1 MNNYVLLTDNTCD
14 LDDSFYKEHNIPVI
28 MLPYSIDGVVYGP
41 ENTIPLKEFY
51 DSMREGKMPTTM
63 ACNPDTYSKTFKE
76 YLKEG
81 KDILY
86 LAFSSGLSS
95 SYGNAV
101 IAANELSE
109 EFPDRTIKVIDTLCA
124 SMGEGLILYKAIEL
138 YEQGKTL
145 KDVAS
150 FVEGNKLKVC
160 HYVTV
165 DDLHHL
171 HRGGRVS
178 KTTAVVGTLISVK
191 PLIHVDNEGKL
202 ISIGNVRGRKKSL
215 LALVKYMEDMTK
227 DYSGE
232 NDVIMV
238 THGDCYEDA
247 KFVADEIKKR
257 FNTKEVIISLTSQ
270 TIGTHTG
277 PGLVALF
284 FMANKR

>member
-1 MNNYVLLTDNTCD
+1 MSNYVLITDNTCD
-14 LDDSFYKEHNIPVI
+14 LEDSYYKEHNIPVI
-28 MLPYSIDGVVYGP
+28 MLPYSVDDVVYGP
-41 ENTIPLKEFY
+41 NNTIPLKDFY
-51 DSMREGKMPTTM
+51 DCMRVGKMPTTM
-63 ACNPDTYSKTFKE
+63 ACNPDTYSTTFRKF
-76 YLKEG
+76 LDEG

-101 IAANELSE
+101 LASNELLE
-109 EFPDRTIKVIDTLCA
+109 EYPNRTIKVIDTLCA
-124 SMGEGLILYKAIEL
+124 SMGEGLILYKAVEL
-138 YEQGKTL
+138 YEKGQTL
-145 KDVAS
+145 EEVSKY
-150 FVEGNKLKVC
+150 VEDNKLNVC

-165 DDLHHL
+165 DNLHHL

-178 KTTAVVGTLISVK
+178 KATAVVGTLINVK

-215 LALVKYMEDMTK
+215 LALVNYMELLTK
-227 DYSGE
+227 DYPHE
-232 NDVIMV
+232 NDVVMV
-238 THGDCYEDA
+238 THGDCIEDA
-247 KFVADEIKKR
+247 QFVANEVKKR

-284 FMANKR
+284 FMSTKR

>member
-145 KDVAS
+145 KEVAS
-150 FVEGNKLKVC
+150 FVEDNKLKVC

-247 KFVADEIKKR
+247 KFVADEVKKR
-257 FNTKEVIISLTSQ
+257 FNTEVIISLTSQ

>member
-124 SMGEGLILYKAIEL
+124 SMGEGLILYKAVKL
-138 YEQGKTL
+138 YEQGKSL
-145 KDVAS
+145 EEVAS
-150 FVEGNKLKVC
+150 FVEDNKLKVC

>member
-14 LDDSFYKEHNIPVI
+14 LDDSYYKEHNIPVI
-28 MLPYSIDGVVYGP
+28 MLPYSIDDVVYGP
-41 ENTIPLKEFY
+41 QNTIPLKDFY
-51 DSMREGKMPTTM
+51 NCMREGKMPTTM
-63 ACNPDTYSKTFKE
+63 ACNPDTYLKTFKE

-81 KDILY
+81 KDVLY

-101 IAANELSE
+101 IVANELSE
-109 EFPDRTIKVIDTLCA
+109 EFPDRTIKIIDTLCA
-124 SMGEGLILYKAIEL
+124 SMGEGLILYKAVKL
-138 YEQGKTL
+138 YEQGKSL
-145 KDVAS
+145 EEVAS
-150 FVEGNKLKVC
+150 FVEDNKLKVC

>member
-14 LDDSFYKEHNIPVI
+14 LDDSYYKEHNIPVI
-28 MLPYSIDGVVYGP
+28 MLPYSIDDVVYGP
-41 ENTIPLKEFY
+41 QNTIPLKDFY
-51 DSMREGKMPTTM
+51 NCMREGKMPTTM
-63 ACNPDTYSKTFKE
+63 ACNPDTYLKTFKE

-81 KDILY
+81 KDVLY

-101 IAANELSE
+101 IVANELSE
-109 EFPDRTIKVIDTLCA
+109 EFPDRTIKIIDTLCA
-124 SMGEGLILYKAIEL
+124 SMGEGLILYKAVKL
-138 YEQGKTL
+138 YEQGKSL
-145 KDVAS
+145 EEVAS

-160 HYVTV
+160 HYVTL

-247 KFVADEIKKR
+247 KFVADEVKKR